1 MQSATILLATAIT
14 GKGIFS
20 GEPCRLLVEPAPL
33 GTGIVFM
40 RNGVEIPACAASVQ
54 EQPQTTVLARAGQA
68 AMVSEHLLAACW
80 ACGIDHAR
88 LILDT
93 PEVPNQ
99 DGSAYPFY
107 SALVK
112 AGRVELPAMRQPVPV
127 LGTVRVEDEHGSYLE
142 FTPGD
147 ELWVDYTFAH
157 PELGEQHLSRRLER
171 GDAVRDLL
179 RARSFIT
186 EREALAAVNAG
197 IVKHTDVDMA
207 LLIRDGKPHRRLR
220 YKDEYAR
227 HKVLDMLG
235 DLYLLPYELCGQLTG
250 FRSGHRLNRMLA
262 RKILELAGAA

>member
-1 MQSATILLATAIT
+1 MQSATILLPTAIT
-14 GKGIFS
+14 GIGIFS
-20 GEPCRLLVEPAPL
+20 GEPCRMLVEPAPL
-33 GTGIVFM
+33 GTGITFV
-40 RNGVEIPACAASVQ
+40 RDGVEIPACLSSVV
-54 EQPQTTVLARAGQA
+54 EQPQTTMLARGGQV

-88 LILDT
+88 FTLDT

-112 AGRVELPAMRQPVPV
+112 SGRVDLPASRQGAPVA
-127 LGTVRVEDEHGSYLE
+127 GTMRVEDGHGSYLE
-142 FTPGD
+142 YTPGE

-157 PELGEQHLSRRLER
+157 TELGEQHLTRRLER

-186 EREALAAVNAG
+186 EREALAARAAG
-197 IVKHTDVDMA
+197 IFKHDNPDA
-207 LLIRDGKPHRRLR
+207 GLLIRDGKPHRRLR

-250 FRSGHRLNRMLA
+250 FRSGHKLNRMLV
-262 RKILELAGAA
+262 RKILELGQA